1 MFYLGQGRFQIN
13 AIPIKNIVW
22 NGDNFQFRMDARFG
36 PNAAYT
42 FDVKGNVTAD
52 GLHGDVTPVGV
63 EKAPFS
69 RSFEGKSARNLLQR

>member
-1 MFYLGQGRFQIN
+1 
-13 AIPIKNIVW
+13 
-22 NGDNFQFRMDARFG
+22 MDARFG

-42 FDVKGNVTAD
+42 FDVKGKVD
-52 GLHGDVTPVGV
+52 RRRHGARRRDAGWV

>member
-1 MFYLGQGRFQIN
+1 
-13 AIPIKNIVW
+13 
-22 NGDNFQFRMDARFG
+22 MDARFG

-42 FDVKGNVTAD
+42 FDVTGSVTPD
-52 GLHGDVTPVGV
+52 GTVRGEVRPVGV